1 MIRRNGFSVV
11 METHNQVKAL
21 FVLAIAGFSSVVYGL
36 LHDGYIIGVVTSLL
50 LYLYAG
56 HQIDKYYEHRGGQQ
70 WIGTTLCV
78 IGLLGIAL
86 VLAYHFG
93 FSIKSWLS

>member
-1 MIRRNGFSVV
+1 
-11 METHNQVKAL
+11 METRTQIKQY
-21 FVLAIAGFSSVVYGL
+21 FFLAFMGCTSVVYGL
-36 LHDGYIIGVVTSLL
+36 LHDGYVIGVITSLL

-86 VLAYHFG
+86 VLAYRFG
-93 FSIKSWLS
+93 FSIKEWLS